1 MPGETQAQNQN
12 QSYTFRFKLVYT
24 GLTSSITVNV
34 PVVSLFTWSQ
44 FMDSTESARCQII
57 NYSHLH
63 YEFVVCGQPDSERA
77 PAISDNLP
85 PLTQGLS
92 HHDHNSN
99 NFSFYIRPKN
109 RAFLNY
115 LRENCPNPNLIHSL
129 SVSDEYEMFMRRNH
143 ESAEADSE
151 DDSPEPTSEPTPEP
165 TPEPTCENMN
175 VDSNQIPTFYN
186 GMCCVCFENRDLRDH
201 WQCYIP
207 EGANRHG
214 ICDNCFN
221 TYRSSSSRAH
231 DCPVCRQPLG
241 TTNYGSIAPPVP
253 PSCVSVN
260 YSLSENIT
268 NPPEPEPTAL
278 QDFHYGGSG
287 AAGPQDSEGAAGPPE
302 SNHQNFLNNYS
313 NWNWSNT
320 NYNSSPFSNTNYN
333 SGSFSNTNY
342 NSGSFSN
349 TTESNNNI
357 TTSAVYDYINNIH
370 NVPTIE
376 VRNQE
381 IIIRNIPY
389 NEMVE
394 LQRHN
399 PNNNTVSGPSNNTLR
414 DSLIDVISTQIN
426 NISNNNRLDT
436 NIFNVSFY
444 NTDNNNNP
452 IG

>member
-1 MPGETQAQNQN
+1 MARENEN
-12 QSYTFRFKLVYT
+12 HSYTFRFKLVYT
-24 GLTSSITVNV
+24 GLTSSIIINV
-34 PVVSLFTWSQ
+34 PNLLSLTWNE
-44 FMDSTESARCQII
+44 FMNRTLSARQHII
-57 NYSHLH
+57 NEDTFEYDI
-63 YEFVVCGQPDSERA
+63 VVAGQPNAERA
-77 PAISDNLP
+77 PSLID
-85 PLTQGLS
+85 GIGFLS
-92 HHDHNSN
+92 LLHQNTNN

-109 RAFLNY
+109 QSFVYY
-115 LRENCPNPNLIHSL
+115 LRENCPNEGLLHSL
-129 SVSDEYEMFMRRNH
+129 SVSDEYEMFMRRNN
-143 ESAEADSE
+143 EGAEADSE

-165 TPEPTCENMN
+165 TPEPTSEPTCENMN

-241 TTNYGSIAPPVP
+241 TTNYGLIAPPVP

-313 NWNWSNT
+313 NWNWSNNTT
-320 NYNSSPFSNTNYN
+320 NYA
-333 SGSFSNTNY
+333 SGP
-342 NSGSFSN
+342 SGPY
-349 TTESNNNI
+349 NNI

-389 NEMVE
+389 NEMLD

-399 PNNNTVSGPSNNTLR
+399 PNNNSISGPSNNTLR
-414 DSLIDVISTQIN
+414 DSLSNVISTQIN
-426 NISNNNRLDT
+426 NISNNNRLNT

-452 IG
+452 VG

>member
-1 MPGETQAQNQN
+1 MPGENQN
-12 QSYTFRFKLVYT
+12 QTYTFRFKLVYT
-24 GLTSSITVNV
+24 EITSSITVDV
-34 PVVSLFTWSQ
+34 PVISLFTWSQ
-44 FMDSTESARCQII
+44 FMDSTSNARQQII
-57 NYSHLH
+57 NYTPLQ
-63 YEFVVCGQPDSERA
+63 YDIVVSGQPNAERA
-77 PAISDNLP
+77 PAI
-85 PLTQGLS
+85 QEGLS
-92 HHDHNSN
+92 LIHWNLCPGLFNNNSI
-99 NFSFYIRPKN
+99 SFYIRPKDQS
-109 RAFLNY
+109 FVYY
-115 LRENCPNPNLIHSL
+115 LRENCPNPNLLHSL

-151 DDSPEPTSEPTPEP
+151 DDSSEPTPETTSEPTPEP
-165 TPEPTCENMN
+165 TLEPTCENM
-175 VDSNQIPTFYN
+175 DADLTIPTFYN
-186 GMCCVCFENRDLRDH
+186 GICCVCFENRDLRDH

-241 TTNYGSIAPPVP
+241 TTNYGSVAPPVP

-260 YSLSENIT
+260 YSLSENII

-313 NWNWSNT
+313 NWNWSN
-320 NYNSSPFSNTNYN
+320 
-333 SGSFSNTNY
+333 
-342 NSGSFSN
+342 
-349 TTESNNNI
+349 NI
-357 TTSAVYDYINNIH
+357 TTSAVYDYINNMH

-389 NEMVE
+389 NEMVD

-414 DSLIDVISTQIN
+414 ESLIDVISTQIN

-436 NIFNVSFY
+436 NIFNASFY

>member
-1 MPGETQAQNQN
+1 MPGENQN
-12 QSYTFRFKLVYT
+12 PSYTFRFKLVYT
-24 GLTSSITVNV
+24 EITSSITVDV
-34 PVVSLFTWSQ
+34 PVISLFTWSQ
-44 FMDSTESARCQII
+44 FMDSTSRARQQII

-92 HHDHNSN
+92 HQDHNSN

-129 SVSDEYEMFMRRNH
+129 SVSDEYEMFMHRNN

-151 DDSPEPTSEPTPEP
+151 DDSPEPTSEPTSEPTPEP

-241 TTNYGSIAPPVP
+241 TTNYGSVAPPVP

-313 NWNWSNT
+313 NWNWSN
-320 NYNSSPFSNTNYN
+320 
-333 SGSFSNTNY
+333 
-342 NSGSFSN
+342 
-349 TTESNNNI
+349 NI
-357 TTSAVYDYINNIH
+357 TTSAVYDYINNMH

-389 NEMVE
+389 NEMVD

-399 PNNNTVSGPSNNTLR
+399 PNNNNVSGPSNNTLR
-414 DSLIDVISTQIN
+414 ESLIDVISTQIN
-426 NISNNNRLDT
+426 NISNNNRLNT

-444 NTDNNNNP
+444 NTDNNNNSV
-452 IG
+452 G

>member
-1 MPGETQAQNQN
+1 MPGENEN

-24 GLTSSITVNV
+24 EITSSITVDV
-34 PVVSLFTWSQ
+34 PVISLFTWSQ
-44 FMDSTESARCQII
+44 FMDSTSHARQQII
-57 NYSHLH
+57 NYTPLQ
-63 YEFVVCGQPDSERA
+63 YDIVVSGQPNAERA
-77 PAISDNLP
+77 PAI
-85 PLTQGLS
+85 QEGLS
-92 HHDHNSN
+92 LIQWNLCPGLFNNNSI
-99 NFSFYIRPKN
+99 SFYIRPKDQS
-109 RAFLNY
+109 FVYY
-115 LRENCPNPNLIHSL
+115 LRENCPNPNLLHSL
-129 SVSDEYEMFMRRNH
+129 SVSDEYEMFIHRNN

-151 DDSPEPTSEPTPEP
+151 DDLPEPTSEPTS
-165 TPEPTCENMN
+165 EPTCENMD
-175 VDSNQIPTFYN
+175 VDLNPIPTIYH
-186 GMCCVCFENRDLRDH
+186 GMCSVCYDNTDLSDH

-221 TYRSSSSRAH
+221 TYLNLEHITH

-241 TTNYGSIAPPVP
+241 ATNYGSIAPPVP

-287 AAGPQDSEGAAGPPE
+287 AAGPQESEGAAGPPE

-313 NWNWSNT
+313 NWNWN
-320 NYNSSPFSNTNYN
+320 NN
-333 SGSFSNTNY
+333 
-342 NSGSFSN
+342 
-349 TTESNNNI
+349 SNNINVN
-357 TTSAVYDYINNIH
+357 AVYDYINNV
-370 NVPTIE
+370 NNLPTIE

-389 NEMVE
+389 NEMLD

-399 PNNNTVSGPSNNTLR
+399 PNNNTGPSNNTLR
-414 DSLIDVISTQIN
+414 ASLIDVISTQVN

-444 NTDNNNNP
+444 NTDNNSNP
-452 IG
+452 VG